1 MKWSL
6 WITWDPTCSSFIDS
20 ATRNLGKQWA
30 DDRVKKIWESRANES
45 QPIINEINQLTR
57 NQPTYTGPM
66 YWFILYKPCTNV
78 PFKSLCHVDLPS
90 GKRHP
95 TTTPLQIS
103 RRIDGRNTTHSQVKG
118 LVRGNPLGDTN
129 KSLGNKQTT
138 HFQRDFHHPLPGS
151 AKNSMVY
158 LIVGRCLY
166 FCFLCVCVCLGRPLM
181 I

>member
-1 MKWSL
+1 
-6 WITWDPTCSSFIDS
+6 
-20 ATRNLGKQWA
+20 
-30 DDRVKKIWESRANES
+30 
-45 QPIINEINQLTR
+45 
-57 NQPTYTGPM
+57 M

-166 FCFLCVCVCLGRPLM
+166 FCFLCVCVCVFGAAFNDIIAKHEQHHANIFASFVHSLHGMFTTNIVCIVVSRIAVYSFHNYQSIMQITCANMWTTL
-181 I
+181 